1 MKRSRRHALG
11 QHFLASPAVLDRI
24 VAVIDP
30 RPDDRIVEVGA
41 GRGALTFR
49 LAEKAGRVV
58 AIEKDKRL
66 LAGLREAAPGNVEVV
81 AADVLRVDF
90 EDLVPLSE
98 RGRAKVVGN
107 LPFAISSPLLCKVL
121 DARRVF
127 ASAVFLIQKEVAR
140 RVCAGPGT
148 KDYAPLSILLQN
160 VFEARLEFSVAPGSF
175 VPPPKVTSA
184 LVSLRRR
191 PGPLLDVADEAGFA
205 AFLRRAFGQRR
216 KILRN
221 TLASYGA
228 RSVAAAGEALGI
240 PEKARAEE
248 LPMETLAALFRRLT

>member
-11 QHFLASPAVLDRI
+11 QHFLASPAVLERI
-24 VAVIDP
+24 VRVIDP
-30 RPDDRIVEVGA
+30 HADDHIVEVGA

-58 AIEKDKRL
+58 AIEKDERL

-90 EDLVPLSE
+90 EDLVPPSQ

-107 LPFAISSPLLCKVL
+107 LPYAISSPLLFQVL
-121 DARRVF
+121 EARRLF
-127 ASAVFLIQKEVAR
+127 ASAVFLIQREVAR

-148 KDYAPLSILLQN
+148 KDYAPVSILLQN
-160 VFEARLEFSVAPGSF
+160 TFGVRLEFAVAPGSF

-184 LVSLRRR
+184 LISLKRR
-191 PGPLLDVADEAGFA
+191 PAPLLDVADETEFA
-205 AFLRRAFGQRR
+205 AFLRRAFSQRR
-216 KILRN
+216 KKLRN

-228 RSVAAAGEALGI
+228 RAVAAAGEALGI
-240 PEKARAEE
+240 PENARAEE
-248 LPMETLAALFRRLT
+248 LPMETLAALYRELV